1 MMQAQNPI
9 GKAMAK
15 HSDFSEKQ
23 VVDSIRAGL
32 KEGRRPA
39 RMSAGR
45 AAERAQTHRSIR
57 ARFQDHAQQSLSSG
71 DYLQAAEKS
80 WGAYAQT
87 VKAIV
92 ADRRLRATHHASIIG
107 VADRLAQLVGT
118 SDPVAGHVLSTGLA
132 FARSLHQHFYEDDL
146 SDETVIANSNEVID
160 AIDLMQELFEPESS
174 A

>member
-1 MMQAQNPI
+1 
-9 GKAMAK
+9 MAK
-15 HSDFSEKQ
+15 HSDFSEQQ
-23 VVDSIRAGL
+23 VVDAIRAGL
-32 KEGRRPA
+32 REGRRPA

-107 VADRLAQLVGT
+107 VAGTLAELAR
-118 SDPVAGHVLSTGLA
+118 SADPSFGDVLQNGLA
-132 FARSLHQHFYEDDL
+132 IARSLHQHFYEEDL
-146 SDETVIANSNEVID
+146 IDNTVISHAEYVANAV
-160 AIDLMQELFEPESS
+160 DLMQELFEPEVS